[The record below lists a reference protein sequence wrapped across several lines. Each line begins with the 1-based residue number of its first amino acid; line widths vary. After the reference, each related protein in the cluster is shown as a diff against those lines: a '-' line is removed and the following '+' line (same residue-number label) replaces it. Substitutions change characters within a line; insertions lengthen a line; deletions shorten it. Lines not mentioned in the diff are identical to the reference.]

1 MKGAML
7 ALFALMFIASAAGA
21 QTLIIEDGWIRAT
34 PPNAKVSAGYMA
46 ITNTGETAD
55 RLVSVT
61 SDFAHK
67 NEIHETV
74 MVDGVMKMRPFEN
87 GIVIGA
93 GETIMLQP
101 KSSHL
106 MFMGLKQ
113 PMQKGDSHI
122 ITLMFEQAGKITV
135 TIPVLTKQGDTA
147 QSHGSH
153 SSHSHSHN
161 HSSTHSHSH

>member
-7 ALFALMFIASAAGA
+7 ALFAVIFIAGTAGA
-21 QTLIIEDGWIRAT
+21 QELIIEDSWIRAT

-46 ITNTGETAD
+46 IINTGDTAD
-55 RLVSVT
+55 RLISVK

-67 NEIHETV
+67 NEIHETL

-93 GETIMLQP
+93 GESIMLKP

-122 ITLMFEQAGKITV
+122 ITLMFEQAGEITITV
-135 TIPVLTKQGDTA
+135 PVLAKQGDTA
-147 QSHGSH
+147 HSHGSH
-153 SSHSHSHN
+153 SSHSHSH
-161 HSSTHSHSH
+161 